1 MSCQINVG
9 AKKRDSFHVFIKY
22 ILQMANI
29 FILQIIK
36 FILIILKYNVSILN
50 YAILLFMY

>member
-1 MSCQINVG
+1 MSCRIDVG

-29 FILQIIK
+29 ILQIIK
-36 FILIILKYNVSILN
+36 FISIILKYNVSLLN
-50 YAILLFMY
+50 